1 MKNQQ
6 VLLDKF
12 YKHVNLGF
20 DSNLVTINKITNNEV
35 HYNFLAKNYI
45 YNADINKIVEQDNIG
60 EKMERTFKSKNGKV
74 TDIMHSHN
82 YYKATA
88 KQRNDLAFNK
98 QVLGELSERD
108 KLLMRGYG
116 QRIIEEQNAFKYKN
130 PNYKRKTAGMAKPTS
145 ATALR
150 KQFFN

>member
-1 MKNQQ
+1 MR
-6 VLLDKF
+6 
-12 YKHVNLGF
+12 
-20 DSNLVTINKITNNEV
+20 I
-35 HYNFLAKNYI
+35 
-45 YNADINKIVEQDNIG
+45 
-60 EKMERTFKSKNGKV
+60 FKSKSGKE
-74 TDIMHSHN
+74 TDIMHSHA

-130 PNYKRKTAGMAKPTS
+130 PNYQRKTTGTIKPTTT
-145 ATALR
+145 TALK